1 MPLLFS
7 NSRIRLPLGQL
18 FWREIGRSPTT
29 LVFLHGSSRD
39 SSQWIPL
46 LERLGENYHCLAVDL
61 LGFGDSER
69 VDRHYSVQLL
79 VESFASYLEALR
91 LERVY
96 LVGHSLGGWVAT
108 HYALQHPERVRGLIL
123 ISPSG
128 VSVQGDAKHQ
138 AWEKLLVSRFSWL
151 TVLLRSLRPLA
162 KFGGWKPKIDR
173 VLAHRQELL
182 QCPTTCDLL
191 LRRSQREIEAEYLD
205 PRLERLKVPTL
216 ILQGNDGNP
225 SDRFRSQVY
234 AKLIPNAQLRLL
246 ADTGDDLLALK
257 CDRAAVEIREFL
269 ATEGKQKFKN

>member
-18 FWREIGRSPTT
+18 FWREVGRSSTT

-39 SSQWIPL
+39 SSQWVPL
-46 LERLGENYHCLAVDL
+46 LQCLGENYHCLAVDL

-69 VDRHYSVQLL
+69 VNAHYSVQLL
-79 VESFASYLEALR
+79 VESFASYLDALR

-96 LVGHSLGGWVAT
+96 LVGHSLGSWVAAN
-108 HYALQHPERVRGLIL
+108 YALQYPERVGGLIL
-123 ISPSG
+123 IAPLG
-128 VSVQGDAKHQ
+128 VAVQGDAKHQ

-151 TVLLRSLRPLA
+151 AVLLRSLRPLA

-173 VLAHRQELL
+173 ALAHRQELL

-205 PRLERLKVPTL
+205 PRLESLKVPAL
-216 ILQGNDGNP
+216 ILQGNDGNS

-234 AKLIPNAQLRLL
+234 AKLIPNAQLRLI
-246 ADTGDDLLALK
+246 ADAGDDFLVLK
-257 CDRAAVEIREFL
+257 CDRAAVEIEKFL
-269 ATEGKQKFKN
+269 ATEGE